1 MVLYRLYGGCM
12 DLFAQ
17 AVDLD
22 ERRLYQQSPDILKL
36 LLKDRTT
43 KRHIVWGTSSYEY
56 LGKGFES
63 HSPITVKQLTTYH
76 KLIQPRSEKTR
87 SEQKARTKVNAEV
100 FTPTWLVK
108 KQTDFAEEDLLD
120 LSLEDYTDQRW
131 LEITC
136 GEAPYIVTRYDAVSG
151 ELLPLSRR
159 VGFLDRK
166 LARISGAV
174 ASEGQWLTL
183 VKKAYQAS
191 YGYEWQGDSLLL
203 ARENLLLTFEDY
215 YEAKFA
221 KKASLADLKE
231 IATIISYN
239 LFQMDGLNHISP
251 STDSQAE
258 SKQLSLFDDIQI
270 LDTVEIKTQI
280 KNWKT
285 KKMLGFERLASGET
299 EMKFDV
305 VIGNP
310 PYQDNTLGDNDT
322 YAPAIYHQFM
332 DESFKIGEKVCL
344 ITPARYLFTPGRLP
358 KSWRDKILKDE
369 HFKILFYEQDSSKV
383 FPNTDIKGGVAVG
396 YHDSNKEFGAIEIFI
411 PQNELRSI
419 SKKVIVDYEESI
431 STLITNPL
439 SHKFTEILRKEKP
452 EVVSLASKTFDLR
465 SNVLDKLNGII
476 FFDEIPNDGF
486 QYMQIFGL
494 YNKQRSQKYIR
505 RDFIRGP
512 ENIENYKVFV
522 PESNGSGAIGEVLST
537 PLIGEPLI
545 GEPLIGHTQTFI
557 SIGNFSTRY
566 EAESC
571 IKYIKS
577 KFARTLLGILK
588 ITQHNPAP
596 TWAKVPLQDF
606 TVNSDID
613 WSQSVADI
621 DRQLYQKYNLSQD
634 EIDFIEEK
642 VKAME

>member
-136 GEAPYIVTRYDAVSG
+136 GEAPYIVTRSDAVSG

-285 KKMLGFERLASGET
+285 KKMLGFERLASGEN

-310 PYQDNTLGDNDT
+310 PYQEELQDT
-322 YAPAIYHQFM
+322 SDKPIYNYFI
-332 DESFKIGEKVCL
+332 ESSAEIADKACL
-344 ITPARYLFTPGRLP
+344 ITPARFLFNAGKTPKAWNKKMLSDP
-358 KSWRDKILKDE
+358 
-369 HFKILFYEQDSSKV
+369 HFKVNYYQQNSSKV
-383 FPNTDIKGGVAVG
+383 FAGTDIKGGVAIT
-396 YHDSNKEFGAIEIFI
+396 YRDRHKEFGAIETFTAFS
-411 PQNELRSI
+411 ELNSI
-419 SKKVIVDYEESI
+419 YKKVYHRDDFKTLSDYVYAPESYK
-431 STLITNPL
+431 LTNEVHEDYTEAIERL
-439 SHKFTEILRKEKP
+439 SKGHKYDVTTNIFEKLPEIFTDEK
-452 EVVSLASKTFDLR
+452 
-465 SNVLDKLNGII
+465 LDDNSIRMIGRLNNERIYKYV
-476 FFDEIPNDGF
+476 PA
-486 QYMQIFGL
+486 QYIKAPDNL
-494 YNKQRSQKYIR
+494 EK
-505 RDFIRGP
+505 
-512 ENIENYKVFV
+512 YKVIL
-522 PESNGSGAIGEVLST
+522 PKANGSGAIGEVLST
-537 PLIGEPLI
+537 PLVGTPLV
-545 GEPLIGHTQTFI
+545 GHTQTFI
-557 SIGNFSTRY
+557 SIGSFDTNE
-566 EAESC
+566 EANALF
-571 IKYIKS
+571 KYIKTN
-577 KFARTLLGILK
+577 FARTLLGVLK
-588 ITQHNPAP
+588 ITQDNKKAV
-596 TWAKVPLQDF
+596 WKYVPLQDF

-621 DRQLYQKYNLSQD
+621 DRQLYQKYNLSQE

>member
-1 MVLYRLYGGCM
+1 M

-43 KRHIVWGTSSYEY
+43 KRHIVWGTSSYDY

-63 HSPITVKQLTTYH
+63 YSPITVKQLTTYH

-151 ELLPLSRR
+151 ELLPLSSR

-166 LARISGAV
+166 LARISEAV

-239 LFQMDGLNHISP
+239 LFQMDGLNYISP
-251 STDSQAE
+251 SKNSQAG
-258 SKQLSLFDDIQI
+258 SKQLSLFDDIDI
-270 LDTVEIKTQI
+270 LDKVEIKTQI

-285 KKMLGFERLASGET
+285 KNMLGFERLASGEN

-310 PYQDNTLGDNDT
+310 PYQEELQDT
-322 YAPAIYHQFM
+322 SDKPIYNYFI
-332 DESFKIGEKVCL
+332 ESSAEIADKACL
-344 ITPARYLFTPGRLP
+344 ITPARFLFNAGKTPKAWNKKMLSDP
-358 KSWRDKILKDE
+358 
-369 HFKILFYEQDSSKV
+369 HFKVNYYQQNSSKV
-383 FPNTDIKGGVAVG
+383 FAGTDIKGGVAIT
-396 YHDSNKEFGAIEIFI
+396 YRDSHKEFGAIETFTAFS
-411 PQNELRSI
+411 ELNSI
-419 SKKVIVDYEESI
+419 YKKVYHRDDFKTLSDYVYAPESYK
-431 STLITNPL
+431 LTNEVHEDYPEAIERL
-439 SHKFTEILRKEKP
+439 SKGHKYDVTTNIFEKLPEIFTDEK
-452 EVVSLASKTFDLR
+452 
-465 SNVLDKLNGII
+465 LDDNSIRMIGRLNNERIYKYV
-476 FFDEIPNDGF
+476 PA
-486 QYMQIFGL
+486 QYIKAPDNL
-494 YNKQRSQKYIR
+494 EK
-505 RDFIRGP
+505 
-512 ENIENYKVFV
+512 YKVIL
-522 PESNGSGAIGEVLST
+522 PKANGSGAIGEVLST
-537 PLIGEPLI
+537 PLVGTPLV
-545 GEPLIGHTQTFI
+545 GHTQTFI
-557 SIGNFSTRY
+557 SIGSFDTNE
-566 EAESC
+566 EANALF
-571 IKYIKS
+571 KYIKTN
-577 KFARTLLGILK
+577 FARTLLGVLK
-588 ITQHNPAP
+588 ITQDNKKAV
-596 TWAKVPLQDF
+596 WKYVPLQNF

-613 WSQSVADI
+613 WLQSVADI
-621 DRQLYQKYNLSQD
+621 DCQLYQKYNLSQE

>member
-1 MVLYRLYGGCM
+1 M

-43 KRHIVWGTSSYEY
+43 KRHIIWGTNSYDY

-76 KLIQPRSEKTR
+76 NLIQPRSEKTR

-151 ELLPLSRR
+151 VLLPLSRR

-166 LARISGAV
+166 LARISEAV
-174 ASEGQWLTL
+174 TNESQWLTL

-251 STDSQAE
+251 SKDSQAE

-280 KNWKT
+280 KNWTT
-285 KKMLGFERLASGET
+285 KKMLGFERLASGEN

-310 PYQDNTLGDNDT
+310 PYQQETEGNNRDL
-322 YAPAIYHQFM
+322 PIYNYFM
-332 DESFKIGEKVCL
+332 DSAYEISDKSCL
-344 ITPARYLFTPGRLP
+344 ITPARFLFNAGQTPKAWNKKML
-358 KSWRDKILKDE
+358 SDE
-369 HFKILFYEQDSSKV
+369 HLKVIYYEQDSSNV
-383 FPNTDIKGGVAVG
+383 FSNTDIKGGIAITYRDVQANFGEIGTFTSYEELNTILHKVLSAG
-396 YHDSNKEFGAIEIFI
+396 EPSISDIHFGRSSYKLTADVYLDNPELKGRVKESEEKSIGSNIFDKLPEIFLDAPTEKATVQI
-411 PQNELRSI
+411 YGRQNNSRVY
-419 SKKVIVDYEESI
+419 KWV
-431 STLITNPL
+431 NP
-439 SHKFTEILRKEKP
+439 
-452 EVVSLASKTFDLR
+452 
-465 SNVLDKLNGII
+465 
-476 FFDEIPNDGF
+476 
-486 QYMQIFGL
+486 
-494 YNKQRSQKYIR
+494 KYIA
-505 RDFIRGP
+505 P
-512 ENIENYKVFV
+512 HENFDKYKIFV
-522 PESNGSGAIGEVLST
+522 PKSNGSGAIGEVLST

-545 GEPLIGHTQTFI
+545 GHTQTFI
-557 SIGNFSTRY
+557 SFGAFDNQV
-566 EAESC
+566 EAENLL
-571 IKYIKS
+571 KYIKT
-577 KFARTLLGILK
+577 KFARTLLGTMK
-588 ITQHNPAP
+588 ITQDNA
-596 TWAKVPLQDF
+596 TKEVWKNVPLQDL
-606 TVNSDID
+606 TDNSDID

-621 DRQLYQKYNLSQD
+621 DRQLYQKYNLSQE